1 MRLHHWNYTGNYLE
15 RGCWGL
21 TIRTMNM
28 NGESWQVVP
37 WLRHFS
43 YVHVEAHAP
52 CHLQK
57 CREEKHGGTEMQ
69 RWGCRDGA
77 EVQRCGGAEEVRKC
91 RDEEMMQRCRNNLN
105 MWRYEDACSSLL
117 GHEELRSSQMWVGLC
132 WGLRTTRP

>member
-1 MRLHHWNYTGNYLE
+1 MRPHHWNYTGNYLE

-21 TIRTMNM
+21 TIRTVNM

-57 CREEKHGGTEMQ
+57 CREETHGGTEMQ
-69 RWGCRDGA
+69 RWGCRNVEVWRCRSCRDVDA
-77 EVQRCGGAEEVRKC
+77 EMVQRCRDVEVQRCRG
-91 RDEEMMQRCRNNLN
+91 EEMQK
-105 MWRYEDACSSLL
+105 
-117 GHEELRSSQMWVGLC
+117 
-132 WGLRTTRP
+132 